1 MPEEG
6 EKLTMYSQNILIFIA
21 KKLYM
26 NKSVFLGNVLT
37 CTMLQRNI
45 QNGLSAQQKN
55 IYNAHTH
62 AYICIYVCREVSIS
76 DGITWNFYSDTLFPF
91 YR

>member
-1 MPEEG
+1 
-6 EKLTMYSQNILIFIA
+6 
-21 KKLYM
+21 M

-55 IYNAHTH
+55 IYNAYILHTH
-62 AYICIYVCREVSIS
+62 MHIYVYMCAEKLV
-76 DGITWNFYSDTLFPF
+76 YLME
-91 YR
+91 

>member
-55 IYNAHTH
+55 IYNAYILHTH
-62 AYICIYVCREVSIS
+62 MHIYVYMCAEKLV
-76 DGITWNFYSDTLFPF
+76 YLME
-91 YR
+91 